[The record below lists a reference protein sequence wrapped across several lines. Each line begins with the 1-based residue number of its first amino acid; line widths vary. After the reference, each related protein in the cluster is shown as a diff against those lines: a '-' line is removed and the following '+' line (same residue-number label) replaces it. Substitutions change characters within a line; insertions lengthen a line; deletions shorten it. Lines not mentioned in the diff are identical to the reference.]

1 MSASVVKADLVRAL
15 HHDAKGPRPA
25 VIGVYFNTYWRDV
38 LVREVATVLATF
50 LGPGLLQPEG
60 HVHLSVKRRC
70 GGEVV
75 VGLLLL
81 AYALI

>member
-1 MSASVVKADLVRAL
+1 MSASVVEADLVCVPR
-15 HHDAKGPRPA
+15 HVAKGPRPA

-38 LVREVATVLATF
+38 LVREVATMLATF

-70 GGEVV
+70 GGEVL

-81 AYALI
+81 TYALI

>member
-1 MSASVVKADLVRAL
+1 MSGLPQTADISGPGRHFAFV
-15 HHDAKGPRPA
+15 PRPA

-70 GGEVV
+70 GGEVL